1 MSMASLKSEPEAI
14 ARTPQRRR
22 GHNRVAS
29 LLDAAATVFTKDG
42 YEAATMTGIAAEAGA
57 AIGSLYQFF
66 PTKPLLA
73 EALYRREL
81 DALVATL
88 AGAGEAV
95 LTVPCP
101 LDMIADQLFAALVAF
116 FAARP
121 ALSIVADRRDA
132 GTTRKTATRP
142 GLREQLVDFMGRAK
156 PQPSP
161 QQAVHAAA
169 LVLRMMKAAIAIQVH
184 EDPGADDLIHDIRAM
199 LRWRLGT

>member
-1 MSMASLKSEPEAI
+1 MASLKSGPEAA
-14 ARTPQRRR
+14 ARTPQRPR

-29 LLDAAATVFTKDG
+29 LLDAAAAIFTRDG
-42 YEAATMTGIAAEAGA
+42 YDAATMTAIAAEAGA

-73 EALYRREL
+73 DALYRREL
-81 DALVATL
+81 DALMATL

-95 LTVPCP
+95 LTVPYS
-101 LDMIADQLFAALVAF
+101 LDMIADRMFAALIAF
-116 FAARP
+116 FASRP

-132 GTTRKTATRP
+132 GATRKATTRP
-142 GLREQLVDFMGRAK
+142 GLREQLVNVMGRAE

-184 EDPGADDLIHDIRAM
+184 EDPGADELIEDIRAM
-199 LRWRLGT
+199 LRWRLSA

>member
-1 MSMASLKSEPEAI
+1 MSMASLKSRPEAA
-14 ARTPQRRR
+14 ARTPQRPR

-29 LLDAAATVFTKDG
+29 LLDAAAAIFTRDG
-42 YEAATMTGIAAEAGA
+42 YDAATMTAIAAEAGA

-73 EALYRREL
+73 DALYRREL
-81 DALVATL
+81 DALMATL

-95 LTVPCP
+95 LTVPYS
-101 LDMIADQLFAALVAF
+101 LDMIADRMFAALVAF
-116 FAARP
+116 FASRP

-132 GTTRKTATRP
+132 GATRKATTRP
-142 GLREQLVDFMGRAK
+142 GLREQLVDVMGRAE

-184 EDPGADDLIHDIRAM
+184 EDPGADELIEDIRAM
-199 LRWRLGT
+199 LRWRLSA